1 VPDDL
6 LDIAVALLPEASL
19 DGVALAQGSHH
30 DVVLLPGIAAIRIS
44 RHARAAAAL
53 PRRARLLQL
62 IAAAGLPF
70 AVPEPLTPVTHF
82 VDRAAVAVSWIGGIG
97 LPRDSAEPAKLTALL
112 RSLSEVPLT
121 PELRTLLD
129 LPNED
134 SAGRPWP
141 EFLGEQVIPRL
152 PVRWRDDGR
161 RRLEAALALPPVAH
175 SLVHGD
181 LGSTNVH
188 WGPDG
193 EIVGVLDWDL
203 ARAFDPALDAA
214 LLSWF
219 GWEVVRNAVD
229 SQTYRRAQIWDGLF
243 GSEHFVAVL
252 NGIADED
259 VDRFV
264 PYLVAWLENRSE
276 SASRA

>member
-1 VPDDL
+1 MADRVPDDL
-6 LDIAVALLPEASL
+6 LAIAEAMLPGTSL
-19 DGVALAQGSHH
+19 SGAAVTEGSHH
-30 DVVLLPGIAAIRIS
+30 HVVLLPGVAAIRIS

-53 PRRARLLQL
+53 PRRTRLLQL
-62 IAAAGLPF
+62 IAAAGVPF
-70 AVPEPLTPVTHF
+70 AVPEPLTPVTTF
-82 VDRAAVAVSWIGGIG
+82 DDRAAVAVSWIGGTG
-97 LPRDSAEPAKLTALL
+97 RHRDAADPAKLASLL
-112 RSLSEVPLT
+112 RSLSDVPMT
-121 PELRTLLD
+121 SELRAVLD

-141 EFLGEQVIPRL
+141 EFLAEQVIPRL
-152 PVRWRDDGR
+152 PIRWRDDGR
-161 RRLEAALALPPVAH
+161 RRLHAALDLPAVAA

-193 EIVGVLDWDL
+193 EIAGVLDWDL

-219 GWEVVRNAVD
+219 GWESVRKAVD
-229 SQTYRRAQIWDGLF
+229 SQTYRRAEIWDGLF
-243 GSEHFVAVL
+243 GSEHFIAVL
-252 NGIADED
+252 NGIADQD

-264 PYLVAWLENRSE
+264 PYLVAWLDNH
-276 SASRA
+276 A